1 MHSHGS
7 KIAQGLFKKCVRS
20 CGLSEGCHFLSSC
33 PAGLPHSALVSLT
46 PRIGVYKLTATNLQP
61 LSPTDWKWALQ
72 DGGGDAAGKTLPG
85 PLAPQPD
92 APLCQHVISD
102 KEFCFS
108 RSDGSAWLSKL
119 AQSSCCVAGSGGGSS
134 SVQGPDKLLLHVMSN
149 TVSYCVSGPTGVFC
163 CAVNPAQAPTVDQTR
178 EEAPTVC
185 QAPPTCCV
193 QYKFP
198 L

>member
-1 MHSHGS
+1 MN
-7 KIAQGLFKKCVRS
+7 
-20 CGLSEGCHFLSSC
+20 FLSFSQLSSSW
-33 PAGLPHSALVSLT
+33 ASSLG
-46 PRIGVYKLTATNLQP
+46 PCFSISKDWCLQIDSYKLAASVTHRLEVGLTG
-61 LSPTDWKWALQ
+61 W
-72 DGGGDAAGKTLPG
+72 GGGAAGKTLPG

-119 AQSSCCVAGSGGGSS
+119 SQSSCCVAGSGGGSS
-134 SVQGPDKLLLHVMSN
+134 SVQGPDKLLLHVISR
-149 TVSYCVSGPTGVFC
+149 TVSYCVSGASGGFC
-163 CAVNPAQAPTVDQTR
+163 CAMNPAQAPTVQQTR

-185 QAPPTCCV
+185 QAPPTCCI